1 MKKNYIY
8 VDTETTGLHED
19 DELLSISILDDQ
31 DICLFDSLIRPVT
44 KTSWTEA
51 MQVNGISP
59 DMVKN
64 APTYDQ
70 LKNHLSDL
78 FIGKS
83 VVAYN
88 LAFESSFL
96 KEPLAHAKSKH
107 CCMLAYADFK
117 KLPPSNNHY
126 KYKLHKLVD
135 AVKQCNPDF
144 KFKSHNSLEDCKA
157 TRVVWHYI
165 LSHNQYNQ

>member
-64 APTYDQ
+64 APT
-70 LKNHLSDL
+70 
-78 FIGKS
+78 
-83 VVAYN
+83 
-88 LAFESSFL
+88 
-96 KEPLAHAKSKH
+96 
-107 CCMLAYADFK
+107 
-117 KLPPSNNHY
+117 
-126 KYKLHKLVD
+126 
-135 AVKQCNPDF
+135 
-144 KFKSHNSLEDCKA
+144 
-157 TRVVWHYI
+157 
-165 LSHNQYNQ
+165 